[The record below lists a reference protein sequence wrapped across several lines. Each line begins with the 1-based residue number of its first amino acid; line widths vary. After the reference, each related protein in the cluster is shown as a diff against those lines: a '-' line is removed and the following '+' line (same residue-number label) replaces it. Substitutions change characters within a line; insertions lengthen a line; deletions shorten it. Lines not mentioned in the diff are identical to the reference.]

1 MRERINFWHQLLTMR
16 NDNFELYYIWN
27 KEIRKI
33 QVIEMY
39 SKIHSKILI

>member
-1 MRERINFWHQLLTMR
+1 MR

-33 QVIEMY
+33 QMVEMY
-39 SKIHSKILI
+39 SKIGIIIKFLYK

>member
-1 MRERINFWHQLLTMR
+1 MR

-33 QVIEMY
+33 QVVKMY
-39 SKIHSKILI
+39 SKIGIIIKFLYK

>member
-1 MRERINFWHQLLTMR
+1 MR

-33 QVIEMY
+33 QVVEMY
-39 SKIHSKILI
+39 SKIDIIIKFLYK

>member
-1 MRERINFWHQLLTMR
+1 MK

-33 QVIEMY
+33 QVVEMY
-39 SKIHSKILI
+39 SKISIIIKFVYK